1 MIIILEFNRVKEKK
15 EMQKIDFSRYNIPQP
30 ASALDKDVQAWRQCV
45 SNIKSQQQHQ
55 RNRLLTLNV
64 MAGKD
69 LNIKETDDMET
80 DDNND
85 KQNTKNEPILAPLY
99 RDYNQSLENTEK
111 SLINNIGILKRK
123 IDSITVQRKTVAETT
138 DREYKRYAYKKNEAI
153 QSIWKLD
160 SACQSLE
167 DNLKSNGI
175 NVNEAV
181 DQLIKQEE
189 NEKEIYN
196 NSMEII

>member
-1 MIIILEFNRVKEKK
+1 
-15 EMQKIDFSRYNIPQP
+15 MQKIDFSRYNIPQP
-30 ASALDKDVQAWRQCV
+30 ATALDKDVQAWRQCV

-69 LNIKETDDMET
+69 LNIKELNDEMET
-80 DDNND
+80 DDINND
-85 KQNTKNEPILAPLY
+85 KLNTKNEPILAPLY

-111 SLINNIGILKRK
+111 ILVNNVGILKRK

-167 DNLKSNGI
+167 NNLKSNGI
-175 NVNEAV
+175 NVDEAI

-189 NEKEIYN
+189 NDKKEIYN
-196 NSMEII
+196 NNMEII